1 MPVHLIQN
9 AFNAGELSRYVSA
22 RNGLEV
28 YQAGARTCRNFI
40 VMPYGGARYRP
51 GLEWIAR
58 TKDDGPARLVAFEF
72 STSDRHVLEFGEE
85 YVRFH
90 ACGLSGYGPIL
101 SGGTPVEVAT
111 PYQADE
117 LRALQFAQLNDVV
130 IIVHPAHPVKRLSR
144 FSATSWVLE
153 DYPFQHPAFLDVN
166 ENESDAITASG
177 VSGTVTLTS
186 PADIWTAANVGS
198 VYELAYRRTQAE
210 IMQSML
216 IQNGS
221 ISIQVVRGRG
231 ASPTTETVANVSAS
245 TLRVDGEFLIQT
257 FGTWEATVEVH
268 RRALGATNWNDFL
281 FFESTVDRN
290 VNETFTLDEPSELR
304 LVVKG
309 YVSATAKSR
318 AVISVTDPFIRG
330 RARVTGFTNSK
341 TVTAVVERRL
351 ATGVSTEWSES
362 AFSTRRG
369 FPRAVV
375 FHGGRLWFGGTSHK
389 PELVWGSR
397 IQGFDD
403 FARPFGTSETADADA
418 PMAIAVT
425 ADEQSGVQWL
435 SSARTLLVGTTSGEF
450 VIEGGQ
456 QQSGEISPE
465 DFTVRRHTSNG
476 SEPIQP
482 LVMDAATMFVQ
493 RQARRLRKLGF
504 VYEEDA
510 YLSDELSIYGEHLTR
525 SGIVEIAF
533 QRQRDPVIWGITGA
547 GGLVGWT
554 YRPKQPFL
562 AGHRHDTPGGTFESV
577 ACAYGDADE
586 DEVWLVVNR
595 DGARC
600 IERMRP
606 DQMSAQEN
614 GDLDALF
621 FLDGARIYPADT
633 AVCDGLEHLEGLEV
647 MVFADDAFAGLAT
660 VEDGAIENPVPDA
673 TRTVVGLHYPGELE
687 TMDLEPGAEN
697 GTSQARMKTAGRGA
711 IRLFQSLGGEWFTS
725 QAPAQARPFLS
736 LGPADSLTVARPLAD
751 SDQVV
756 ESFPGVSR
764 ALSIGVRQTMPYPLT
779 VLAVIVR
786 LNMKEDA

>member
-1 MPVHLIQN
+1 MPVHVIQN

-22 RNGLEV
+22 RSELEV

-40 VMPYGGARYRP
+40 VMAYGGARYRP
-51 GLEWIAR
+51 GLEFIAR
-58 TKDDGPARLVAFEF
+58 TKDDGAARLVAFEF
-72 STSDRHVLEFGEE
+72 STSDRHVLEFGDE
-85 YVRFH
+85 YLRIH
-90 ACGLSGYGPIL
+90 ACGLSGYGPVL
-101 SGGTPVEVAT
+101 SGGTPVEVVT
-111 PYQADE
+111 PWTADE
-117 LRALQFAQLNDVV
+117 LRSLQFAQLNDIV
-130 IIVHPAHPVKRLSR
+130 IICHPDHPVKRLSR
-144 FSATSWVLE
+144 FSSTSWVLE
-153 DYPFQHPAFLDVN
+153 DYPFENPPFLDVN
-166 ENESDAITASG
+166 EDEADAITASA
-177 VSGTVTLTS
+177 VSGTVTLTAT
-186 PADIWTAANVGS
+186 ADVWTAANVGS

-210 IMQSML
+210 IMQSLL
-216 IQNGS
+216 IQTGSVS
-221 ISIQVVRGRG
+221 ISVIRGRG
-231 ASPTTETVANVSAS
+231 ASPSSETVANAS
-245 TLRVDGEFLIQT
+245 TTFLRVDGEFLIQT

-268 RRALGATNWNDFL
+268 RRALGATDWNDFL

-309 YVSATAKSR
+309 YVSATFKSR

-330 RARVTGFTNSK
+330 RARVTGYTNARS
-341 TVTAVVERRL
+341 VTAVVERRL
-351 ATGVSTEWSES
+351 ATGGSTEWSES

-418 PMAIAVT
+418 PMAIPVV
-425 ADEQSGVQWL
+425 ADEQSAVQWL
-435 SSARTLLVGTTSGEF
+435 SSARALLVGTSSGEF
-450 VIEGGQ
+450 VIEGGT
-456 QQSGEISPE
+456 QSGAEISPE
-465 DFTVRRHTSNG
+465 DHTVRRHTSNG
-476 SEPIQP
+476 SEPIMP

-493 RQARRLRKLGF
+493 RQGRRLRKLSW

-533 QRQRDPVIWGITGA
+533 QRQRDPVIWGITGN

-595 DGARC
+595 DGMRC

-606 DQMSAQEN
+606 DQMAAQEN

-621 FLDGARIYPADT
+621 FLDGARIYGAET
-633 AVCDGLEHLEGLEV
+633 ETCDGLDHLEGLEV
-647 MVFADDAFAGLAT
+647 MVFADDAFAGIAT
-660 VEDGAIENPVPDA
+660 VDGGEIENPVPDA
-673 TRTVVGLHYPGELE
+673 TRVVVGLHYRGELE

-697 GTSQARMKTAGRGA
+697 GTSQVRMKSAGRGA

-725 QAPAQARPFLS
+725 QAPDKAAPFLS
-736 LGPADSLTVARPLAD
+736 LGPDDSLAIARPL
-751 SDQVV
+751 SDVEKVV
-756 ESFPGVSR
+756 ESYPGATR
-764 ALSIGVRQTMPYPLT
+764 ALSIGVRQTQPYPMT
-779 VLAVIVR
+779 VLAVVVR
-786 LNMKEDA
+786 MNMKEDA